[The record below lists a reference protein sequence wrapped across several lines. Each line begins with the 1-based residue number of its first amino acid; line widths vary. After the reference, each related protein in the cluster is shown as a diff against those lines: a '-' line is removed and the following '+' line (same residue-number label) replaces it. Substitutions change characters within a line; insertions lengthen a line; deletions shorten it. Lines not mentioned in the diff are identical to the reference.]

1 MATVN
6 MLLIIFLIML
16 CCWFS
21 YTDITERRIS
31 NKLTYPAIF
40 SLLVLRI
47 GFNPEYLLGLAPG
60 ALLFLVF
67 MISPR
72 SLGAG
77 DVKLVAL
84 LGLGIGLERAV
95 LALLMMCIFVFL
107 YQGGRKLLS
116 VETQISV
123 PLAPFLTA
131 GLLWTIVTL

>member
-6 MLLIIFLIML
+6 MLLIISLVML

-31 NKLTYPAIF
+31 NKLTYPAIL
-40 SLLVLRI
+40 SLLVIRI
-47 GFNPEYLLGLAPG
+47 GFNPEYLWGLVPG
-60 ALLFLVF
+60 VLLFLVF
-67 MISPR
+67 MISHQ

-84 LGLGIGLERAV
+84 LGLCIGLERSV
-95 LALLMMCIFVFL
+95 VTLLFMCIFVFL
-107 YQGGRKLLS
+107 YLGGRKLLS

-131 GLLWTIVTL
+131 GLLWTIVNY

>member
-1 MATVN
+1 MAIVN
-6 MLLIIFLIML
+6 MLLLTSLLIL

-21 YTDITERRIS
+21 YTDITEQRIS

-40 SLLVLRI
+40 VLLVFRI
-47 GFNPEYLLGLAPG
+47 VSSPEYLWGLLPG
-60 ALLFLVF
+60 AVFFLIF

-95 LALLMMCIFVFL
+95 VVLLLMCIFVFL

-116 VETQISV
+116 VEARLSV
-123 PLAPFLTA
+123 PLAPFLTL
-131 GLLWTIVTL
+131 GLLWIAVGL

>member
-1 MATVN
+1 MATIN
-6 MLLIIFLIML
+6 MLLIICLIML

-31 NKLTYPAIF
+31 NKLTYPAIL

-47 GFNPEYLLGLAPG
+47 GFNPEYLWGLVPG

-107 YQGGRKLLS
+107 CQGGRKLLS

-131 GLLWTIVTL
+131 GLLWTIVSL